1 MSASYLDLHLEI
13 DSEGRLRTKPYDTGD
28 DFNFSIQKPLY
39 ETWGELGCSGRLG
52 SSCPTCV
59 APVTKP
65 VISHERG
72 KDGDVLRTSERR
84 V

>member
-1 MSASYLDLHLEI
+1 MPA
-13 DSEGRLRTKPYDTGD
+13 
-28 DFNFSIQKPLY
+28 
-39 ETWGELGCSGRLG
+39 
-52 SSCPTCV
+52 
-59 APVTKP
+59 APAYGVYISPKP